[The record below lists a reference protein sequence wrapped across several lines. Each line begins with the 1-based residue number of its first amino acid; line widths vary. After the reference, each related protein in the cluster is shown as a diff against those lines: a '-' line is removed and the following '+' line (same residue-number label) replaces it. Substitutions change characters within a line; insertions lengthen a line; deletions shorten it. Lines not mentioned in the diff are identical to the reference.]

1 MTYISSSAAIYGTL
15 RGIRCTAVVKIFSRF
30 LHPEVLMNSSEC
42 NCYRLF
48 LLADDE
54 PAAFEQRSFIDAEVA
69 VSRDIISKE
78 RLWRTRVTILQRFV
92 FSLSF

>member
-1 MTYISSSAAIYGTL
+1 MARY
-15 RGIRCTAVVKIFSRF
+15 VVLGVQQCSRY
-30 LHPEVLMNSSEC
+30 LLGSEALMNSSFIYC
-42 NCYRLF
+42 

-92 FSLSF
+92 FSLFLNSTNR